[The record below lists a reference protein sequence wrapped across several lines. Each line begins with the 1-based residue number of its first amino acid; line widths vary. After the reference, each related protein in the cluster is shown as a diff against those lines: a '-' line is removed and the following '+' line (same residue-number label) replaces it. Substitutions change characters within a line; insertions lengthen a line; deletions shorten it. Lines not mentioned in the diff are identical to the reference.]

1 MKRILLSTAAVL
13 ASVTLAGAQGGPQ
26 QSNEKQLPAA
36 ASERAQSNAPGQSK
50 GDQLPQ
56 RDSRPA
62 EQEKGAQQT
71 PRAEKDKAPS
81 SAERQ
86 KGDDAKRDAQ
96 QKGRDDDTQ
105 KADAKRDAQ
114 QQSRDRDAQKTD
126 TKVDRARDG
135 QGQREPSQAQDQ
147 RERDDRSRQQ
157 DTNRQ
162 KGTSEQS
169 PTASRSDRVQT
180 DAQGRVTLD
189 SQQRTRIQQTVFT
202 RSDVPRV
209 SRGDFS
215 VTVGTA
221 VPSHVTIIDVPPAL
235 IEINPEWRGYR
246 YFVVEEEI
254 VIVTPER
261 RIVAVVPVGRSQAGP
276 SGGGGVVAELPEA
289 EVRILQEVL
298 VERGFAVE
306 IDGVWGPRTREAIIS
321 FQRKEGLQATGHI
334 DTRTVTALG
343 VQGRVNVQGDS
354 GANAGR
360 NGKSGGQ
367 EPPPTAQTPSSQQ
380 PAQKQGNQRPAD
392 EKQNTTGS
400 GDNPQNGKSDSPMKG
415 SGTVKQSE
423 TGRPDAPASEAPNNS
438 EQGPSRGQN

>member
-36 ASERAQSNAPGQSK
+36 ASERAQQNAPDQSK
-50 GDQLPQ
+50 GDQRPQ

-71 PRAEKDKAPS
+71 SPGGKDKAPG

-96 QKGRDDDTQ
+96 QKGGDDDAQ
-105 KADAKRDAQ
+105 KADSKRDAQ
-114 QQSRDRDAQKTD
+114 QQPRDRDAQKTD

-135 QGQREPSQAQDQ
+135 QGQREPSQAKDQ
-147 RERDDRSRQQ
+147 RERDRDQQQ

-209 SRGDFS
+209 SRVDFS

-221 VPSHVTIIDVPPAL
+221 VPSHVTIVDVPPAL

-276 SGGGGVVAELPEA
+276 SGGGGVFAELPEA
-289 EVRILQEVL
+289 EVRILQQVL
-298 VERGFAVE
+298 VDRGFSVE
-306 IDGVWGPRTREAIIS
+306 VDGVWGPRTREAIIS
-321 FQRKEGLQATGHI
+321 FQRKEGLQATGQI

-354 GANAGR
+354 GTNAGR
-360 NGKSGGQ
+360 EGRSGRQ
-367 EPPPTAQTPSSQQ
+367 EQPTAQTPSSQQ

-392 EKQNTTGS
+392 ERQNTTGS
-400 GDNPQNGKSDSPMKG
+400 GDVRQNGQSDNPVKG
-415 SGTVKQSE
+415 SATEKQPE
-423 TGRPDAPASEAPNNS
+423 TGRPDAPASREAPNKS
-438 EQGPSRGQN
+438 EPRRGGDQN

>member
-13 ASVTLAGAQGGPQ
+13 ASVTLAAAQGGPQ

-36 ASERAQSNAPGQSK
+36 ASERAQQNAPDQSK
-50 GDQLPQ
+50 GDQRPQ

-71 PRAEKDKAPS
+71 SPGGKDKAPGPV
-81 SAERQ
+81 ERL

-96 QKGRDDDTQ
+96 QKGGDDDAQ
-105 KADAKRDAQ
+105 KADSKRDAQ
-114 QQSRDRDAQKTD
+114 QQPRDRDAQKTD
-126 TKVDRARDG
+126 TKVDRVRDG
-135 QGQREPSQAQDQ
+135 QGQRKPSQAKDQ
-147 RERDDRSRQQ
+147 RERDRDQQQ

-209 SRGDFS
+209 SRVDFS

-221 VPSHVTIIDVPPAL
+221 VPSHVTIVDVPPAL
-235 IEINPEWRGYR
+235 IEINPEWHGYR

-289 EVRILQEVL
+289 EVRILQQVL
-298 VERGFAVE
+298 VERGFSVE
-306 IDGVWGPRTREAIIS
+306 VDGVWGPRTREAIIS
-321 FQRKEGLQATGHI
+321 FQRKEGLQATGQI

-354 GANAGR
+354 GTNAGR
-360 NGKSGGQ
+360 EGRSGRQ
-367 EPPPTAQTPSSQQ
+367 EQPTAQTPSSQQ
-380 PAQKQGNQRPAD
+380 PAQNQGNQRPAD
-392 EKQNTTGS
+392 ERQNTTGTGDVRQNGQS
-400 GDNPQNGKSDSPMKG
+400 DNPVKG
-415 SGTVKQSE
+415 SATEKLPE
-423 TGRPDAPASEAPNNS
+423 TGRPDAPASRGAPNKS
-438 EQGPSRGQN
+438 EPRRGGDQN